1 MIVKTIARIKRAW
14 ALSKL
19 PNAVVF
25 DESKLSDEQ
34 LETLKNSGGVVQL
47 PQEPIG
53 DGNAV
58 FFGDPTEEE
67 ELQHKR
73 ELEGTDK
80 WYKRIGKLL

>member
-1 MIVKTIARIKRAW
+1 MIVKTITRIKRAW

-19 PNAVVF
+19 PNAIVF
-25 DESKLSDEQ
+25 DESKLSDDQ
-34 LETLKNSGGVVQL
+34 LKALQNSGGVVQL

-58 FFGDPTEEE
+58 FFGEPTEKE
-67 ELQHKR
+67 ELEHQR

-80 WYKRIGKLL
+80 WYKRLGKML